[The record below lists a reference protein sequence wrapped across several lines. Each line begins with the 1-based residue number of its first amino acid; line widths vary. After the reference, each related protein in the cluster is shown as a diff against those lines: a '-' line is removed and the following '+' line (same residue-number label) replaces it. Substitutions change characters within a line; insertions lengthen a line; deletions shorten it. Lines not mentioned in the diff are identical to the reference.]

1 MRTLAAGDFS
11 KGGGE
16 IGDGRGMGAEL
27 TVQIVA
33 GVFCR
38 SDCERL
44 LPASTRRGL
53 RQAREA
59 QSVAEV
65 ARRLL
70 LQGRWFSI
78 RSNGTGSLRLSACA
92 TPAAAGDRKGI
103 DAAARGGG
111 RGARP

>member
-44 LPASTRRGL
+44 LPASTRRRVHQTVSNRTGL
-53 RQAREA
+53 KPVR
-59 QSVAEV
+59 
-65 ARRLL
+65 
-70 LQGRWFSI
+70 
-78 RSNGTGSLRLSACA
+78 TGSGLVRYETGPNSKFKFKLKNEKFLKI
-92 TPAAAGDRKGI
+92 RQ
-103 DAAARGGG
+103 
-111 RGARP
+111 GAMNLMVSNFLKNPFI